1 MSLAFEKLST
11 RRLQGVHPD
20 LTDVVHKAI
29 SNLDIPVLVV
39 EGKRTRA
46 RQRQLVRKGASQT
59 MNSRHLTGHAVDL
72 VAVDGRKLLWGQPYY
87 QKISAAMKSAAD
99 ELNVDIDWGGDWRSF
114 KDTPHYQL
122 NWKAYPKDDKS
133 WQDRV
138 KPEVKPCEVLAKT
151 SRKYKTAGVA
161 KHLSGGVAVSAIGA
175 ASLENV
181 TAVKSYLD
189 AVQSLVTGYGI
200 FIAVGAAVAGW
211 LVFELMQK
219 WQEEDY
225 EEGRYE
231 AREDKN
237 EAGGEWL

>member
-1 MSLAFEKLST
+1 MSLAFEKLSK

-29 SNLDIPVLVV
+29 ESLDVPVLVV
-39 EGKRTRA
+39 EGKRTKA

-72 VAVDGRKLLWGQPYY
+72 VAVDGRKLLWGRPYY
-87 QKISAAMKSAAD
+87 QSISAAMKSAAE

-138 KPEVKPCEVLAKT
+138 KPEVKPCQVLAKT
-151 SRKYKTAGVA
+151 SRKYKTAGLG
-161 KHLSGGVAVSAIGA
+161 KHASAGFAASAISY
-175 ASLENV
+175 ASLQNV
-181 TAVKSYLD
+181 TATQSYLD
-189 AVQSLVTGYGI
+189 AISSLLRTYGI
-200 FIAVGAAVAGW
+200 VVAIAAGVAGW
-211 LVFELMQK
+211 LIFELLQR

-231 AREDKN
+231 TKEDMN
-237 EAGGEWL
+237 EGSGEWL

>member
-1 MSLAFEKLST
+1 MSLAFEKLSN

-20 LTDVVHKAI
+20 LVDVLNKAI
-29 SNLDIPVLVV
+29 ESIDVPVLVV
-39 EGKRTRA
+39 EGKRTKA
-46 RQRQLVRKGASQT
+46 RQRQLVRRGASQT
-59 MNSRHLTGHAVDL
+59 MNSRHLTGHAIDL
-72 VAVDGRKLLWGQPYY
+72 VAVDGRKLLWGRPYY
-87 QKISAAMKSAAD
+87 QKISEAMKSAAD

-122 NWKAYPKDDKS
+122 NWKAYPKDDNS
-133 WQDRV
+133 WKDRV
-138 KPEVKPCEVLAKT
+138 KPEVNPCEVLAKT

-161 KHLSGGVAVSAIGA
+161 KHVSGGFAVSAIGA
-175 ASLENV
+175 ASLESV

-189 AVQSLVTGYGI
+189 AVQSLVAAYGI
-200 FIAVGAAVAGW
+200 FIAVGAGVAGW
-211 LVFELMQK
+211 LLFEFLQK

-231 AREDKN
+231 IREDKN